1 MKTSLITKLESL
13 KDIRRAE
20 GTRHELVTIL
30 LITIMA
36 FMSQIYSLRGIET
49 FIKRHKADLIKNLN
63 IKKDRVPSY
72 STLRRVLLALDF
84 DELAEVFR
92 LWIIEND
99 LIPSESWIS
108 IDGKSIKS
116 TLKDYNSKNQNF
128 VSIVSAFAHDKGI
141 VLMSQSYQNKK
152 TSEIPVVDNLIQA
165 LGLQG
170 MTFTL
175 DALHSKKK
183 LLIRLLPPIIIML

>member
-1 MKTSLITKLESL
+1 MKTSLIKKLELL

-20 GTRHELVTIL
+20 GTRHDLVTII

-36 FMSQIYSLRGIET
+36 YMSQIYSLRGIES

-84 DELAEVFR
+84 NELAEIFR
-92 LWIIEND
+92 QWILEND
-99 LIPSESWIS
+99 LIATDSWIS

-116 TLKDYNSKNQNF
+116 TLTKYNSKNQNF
-128 VSIVSAFAHDKGI
+128 VSIVSAFTHDKGI
-141 VLMSQSYQNKK
+141 VVMSQSFQNKK
-152 TSEIPVVDNLIQA
+152 SSEITVVDSLIQA
-165 LGLQG
+165 LGLQD

-175 DALHSKKK
+175 DALHCKKNS
-183 LLIRLLPPIIIML
+183 

>member
-1 MKTSLITKLESL
+1 
-13 KDIRRAE
+13 
-20 GTRHELVTIL
+20 
-30 LITIMA
+30 MA

-116 TLKDYNSKNQNF
+116 TLKDYHSKNQNF
-128 VSIVSAFAHDKGI
+128 VSIVSAFAHEKGI

-152 TSEIPVVDNLIQA
+152 TSEIPVVDILIQT

-175 DALHSKKK
+175 DALHSKKNS
-183 LLIRLLPPIIIML
+183 